1 MILQNHRRL
10 PVSIFSVISAAIGS
24 LKRVI
29 GRIFKL
35 VSNFKDASKFLIFS
49 STKKQK
55 IVKLSAYVH
64 YRKYLF
70 IIISL

>member
-1 MILQNHRRL
+1 MILHNHRRL
-10 PVSIFSVISAAIGS
+10 TVSIFSVISAALGS

-35 VSNFKDASKFLIFS
+35 VSNFKEASKFLIFS

-55 IVKLSAYVH
+55 FLKTISVCTEST
-64 YRKYLF
+64 YL
-70 IIISL
+70 LL